1 MLVGYMRVSKAD
13 GSQATDLQRD
23 ALRKAGVDS
32 RHLYEDAAS
41 GKRDDRPGLTACL
54 KALRRGEPRSSRDRL
69 RALLHVWTGYRLL
82 LMAHADFAALQ
93 RETGEGS
100 DELRAIRAAR
110 GRLATLV
117 RKLAPSHRR
126 TRDRR

>member
-1 MLVGYMRVSKAD
+1 MGKGWQVKCLQGYCKFKGKDVLEIQDWFNWLFCPRHSKLDKVSNEVIVK
-13 GSQATDLQRD
+13 
-23 ALRKAGVDS
+23 
-32 RHLYEDAAS
+32 
-41 GKRDDRPGLTACL
+41 CL